1 MKKIWVILL
10 TGSLFHP
17 VLAEPCRVSSGHPVY
32 QLIKKYQ
39 RDAAQLGGNVHLTA
53 FEKSFF
59 ADTSF
64 FAGPSE
70 KDFLVNVAC
79 SMDNGLEEGV
89 FRNMSYT
96 RMVLING
103 RSHVVRYDYQS
114 NGKNAILVRRANFEG
129 KTMEAIYRFDLSQK
143 SLNVRNLT
151 NRMPRFG
158 KEYRI

>member
-1 MKKIWVILL
+1 MKKIWIILL
-10 TGSLFHP
+10 VASFHP
-17 VLAEPCRVSSGHPVY
+17 ALAEPCRIPSGHPVY
-32 QLIKKYQ
+32 QLINKYQ
-39 RDAAQLGGNVHLTA
+39 KDTSQIEKNAHLTA

-70 KDFLVNVAC
+70 KDFLVHVAC
-79 SMDNGLEEGV
+79 WMNNGSEEGV
-89 FRNMSYT
+89 FRNMTYT
-96 RMVLING
+96 RMVFING
-103 RSHVVRYDYQS
+103 RSHIVRYDYQS

-129 KTMEAIYRFDLSQK
+129 KTMEAVYQFDISQK
-143 SLNVRNLT
+143 SLKVRNIT